1 MRPVIRFPALRQ
13 LTGLS
18 RSTVDRLEKALD
30 FPRRVRL
37 GPNSVGWRLDEVQAW
52 IGARPRAMHP

>member
-52 IGARPRAMHP
+52 IAARPRAMHP

>member
-18 RSTVDRLEKALD
+18 RSTVDRLERALD

-37 GPNSVGWRLDEVQAW
+37 GPNSDGWRLDEVQAW
-52 IGARPRAMHP
+52 IAARPRAMHP